1 MSYLE
6 IEKVIGRE
14 IIDSRGN
21 PTVEAEVWLAD
32 GTIGRGAAPSGA
44 STGEFEAL
52 ELRDGDKSRFGGKG
66 VSKAVENINTTIN
79 EALVGMDASDIYA
92 VDAAMLKA
100 DGTKDKSN
108 LGANAI
114 LAVSTA
120 AARAAAISLDV
131 PLYRFLGGVSGNKLP
146 VPMMNILNGG
156 AHAANTVDVQEF
168 MIMPAGAPS
177 FKEGL
182 RWCTEVFHALQALLK
197 SKGLATS
204 VGDEGG
210 FAPDL
215 ASDEEAIQ
223 YILEA
228 IEKAGY
234 VPGKDF
240 VLAMDAASS
249 EWKGS
254 KKGEYK
260 LPKCGKVF
268 TSEELVEHWKQLV
281 EKYPIYSIEDGLDE
295 EDWEGW
301 QHMTKELGG
310 KVQLVGDDLFVT
322 NTERLSKGISL
333 GCGNSILIKLN
344 QIGSVSETLEAIK
357 MAHKAGYTAIASH
370 RSGETEDTTIADLA
384 VALNTCQIKTGAPSR
399 SERVAKYNQLL
410 RIEEELGGAAQYP
423 GFGAFLIKK
432 YITGNNLR
440 ARQKACGRG
449 GAESRPYAFVE
460 KIVRFWRKKLCK
472 ISVMLPRQHTQ
483 TLIFWYSIFAGW
495 ENPAVHNLKEVHN
508 DRFQTVGRL

>member
-1 MSYLE
+1 MNKSWQTPSVSSLSKRGRSGSMGKDLDME
-6 IEKVIGRE
+6 NFLAIEKVIGRE

-21 PTVEAEVWLAD
+21 PTVEAEVYLLD
-32 GTIGRGAAPSGA
+32 GTVGRGAAPSGA

-66 VSKAVENINTTIN
+66 VTKAVENINTVIN
-79 EALVGMDASDIYA
+79 DALKGVDASDIYA
-92 VDAAMLKA
+92 VDAAMITA

-114 LAVSTA
+114 LAVSIA
-120 AARAAAISLDV
+120 SARAAANALEI
-131 PLYRFLGGVSGNKLP
+131 PLYRFLGGVNGNRLP

-168 MIMPAGAPS
+168 MIMPVGAPS
-177 FKEGL
+177 FKEAL
-182 RWCTEVFHALQALLK
+182 RWCAEVFHALAALLK

-223 YILEA
+223 YILDA
-228 IEKAGY
+228 VKDAGY
-234 VPGKDF
+234 EPGKDF
-240 VLAMDAASS
+240 MIAMDAASS
-249 EWKGS
+249 EWKGER
-254 KKGEYK
+254 KGEYV
-260 LPKCGKVF
+260 LPKAGTKF
-268 TSEELVEHWKQLV
+268 TSEELIEHWKKLV
-281 EKYPIYSIEDGLDE
+281 DKYPIISIEDALDE

-301 QHMTKELGG
+301 QKLTTELGD

-322 NTERLSKGISL
+322 NTERLSKGIEL

-357 MAHKAGYTAIASH
+357 MAHKAGYTAISSH

-410 RIEEELGGAAQYP
+410 RIEEELGASAVYP
-423 GFGAFLIKK
+423 GKAAFNVK
-432 YITGNNLR
+432 NR
-440 ARQKACGRG
+440 
-449 GAESRPYAFVE
+449 
-460 KIVRFWRKKLCK
+460 
-472 ISVMLPRQHTQ
+472 
-483 TLIFWYSIFAGW
+483 
-495 ENPAVHNLKEVHN
+495 
-508 DRFQTVGRL
+508 

>member
-1 MSYLE
+1 MNKSWQTPSVSSLSKRDRSGSMGKDLDME
-6 IEKVIGRE
+6 NFLAIEKVIGRE

-21 PTVEAEVWLAD
+21 PTVEAEVYLLD
-32 GTIGRGAAPSGA
+32 GTVGRGVAPSGA

-66 VSKAVENINTTIN
+66 VTKAVENINTVIN
-79 EALVGMDASDIYA
+79 DALKGVDASDIYV
-92 VDAAMLKA
+92 VDTAMIAA

-114 LAVSTA
+114 LAVSIA
-120 AARAAAISLDV
+120 SARAAANALEI
-131 PLYRFLGGVSGNKLP
+131 PLYRFLGGVNGNRLP

-168 MIMPAGAPS
+168 MIMPVGAPS
-177 FKEGL
+177 FKEAL
-182 RWCTEVFHALQALLK
+182 RWCAEVFHALAALLK

-223 YILEA
+223 YILDA
-228 IEKAGY
+228 VKDAGY
-234 VPGKDF
+234 EPGKDF
-240 VLAMDAASS
+240 MIAMDAASS
-249 EWKGS
+249 EWKGE
-254 KKGEYK
+254 KKGEYV
-260 LPKCGKVF
+260 LPKAGTKF
-268 TSEELVEHWKQLV
+268 TSEELIEHWKKLV
-281 EKYPIYSIEDGLDE
+281 DKYPIISIEDALDE

-301 QHMTKELGG
+301 QKLTAELGD

-322 NTERLSKGISL
+322 NTERLSKGIEL

-357 MAHKAGYTAIASH
+357 MAHKAGYTAISSQ

-410 RIEEELGGAAQYP
+410 RIEEELGTSAVYP
-423 GFGAFLIKK
+423 GKAAFNVKK
-432 YITGNNLR
+432 
-440 ARQKACGRG
+440 
-449 GAESRPYAFVE
+449 
-460 KIVRFWRKKLCK
+460 
-472 ISVMLPRQHTQ
+472 
-483 TLIFWYSIFAGW
+483 
-495 ENPAVHNLKEVHN
+495 
-508 DRFQTVGRL
+508 

>member
-1 MSYLE
+1 MFYTA

-14 IIDSRGN
+14 ILDSRGN
-21 PTVEAEVWLAD
+21 PTVEAEVYLAD
-32 GTIGRGAAPSGA
+32 GTVGRGTAPSGA

-52 ELRDGDKSRFGGKG
+52 ELRDGDKSRYGGKG
-66 VSKAVENINTTIN
+66 VSKAVENINTVIN
-79 EALVGMDASDIYA
+79 DAVKGIDASDTYA
-92 VDAAMLKA
+92 VDKAMIDA
-100 DGTKDKSN
+100 DGTNDKSK

-114 LAVSTA
+114 LAVSIA
-120 AARAAAISLDV
+120 AARAASIAMGV
-131 PLYRFLGGVSGNKLP
+131 PLYRFLGGVSGNRLP

-168 MIMPAGAPS
+168 MIMPVGAPS
-177 FKEGL
+177 FKEAL
-182 RWCTEVFHALQALLK
+182 RQCAEVFHALAALLK

-215 ASDEEAIQ
+215 GSDEEAIR

-228 IEKAGY
+228 VKNAGY
-234 VPGKDF
+234 EPGKDF
-240 VLAMDAASS
+240 MIAMDAASS

-254 KKGEYK
+254 KKGEYI
-260 LPKCGKVF
+260 LPKAGTKF
-268 TSEELVEHWKQLV
+268 TSSELIAHWKKLV
-281 EKYPIYSIEDGLDE
+281 EKYPIISIEDALDE

-301 QHMTKELGG
+301 QELTKELGG

-322 NTERLSKGISL
+322 NTERLAKGISL

-357 MAHKAGYTAIASH
+357 MAHKAGYTAISSH
-370 RSGETEDTTIADLA
+370 RSGETADTTIADLA

-410 RIEEELGGAAQYP
+410 RIEEQLGDSAVYP
-423 GFGAFLIKK
+423 GMAAFNVK
-432 YITGNNLR
+432 R
-440 ARQKACGRG
+440 
-449 GAESRPYAFVE
+449 
-460 KIVRFWRKKLCK
+460 
-472 ISVMLPRQHTQ
+472 
-483 TLIFWYSIFAGW
+483 
-495 ENPAVHNLKEVHN
+495 
-508 DRFQTVGRL
+508 